1 VTPIG
6 KAVTRVTIASY
17 HNAGR
22 RQLVC
27 TLGPGD
33 VIYMRPKGTRRTEAI
48 DLISCFEAAVRRRVA
63 KERFEKAAARKAR
76 RA

>member
-1 VTPIG
+1 MTPIS
-6 KAVTRVTIASY
+6 KPVTRVSIAAY

-33 VIYMRPKGTRRTEAI
+33 VLYIRAKGTRREEGI
-48 DLISCFEAAVRRRVA
+48 DLISCFEAAIKRRVA
-63 KERFEKAAARKAR
+63 KERFEKAAAKKAR